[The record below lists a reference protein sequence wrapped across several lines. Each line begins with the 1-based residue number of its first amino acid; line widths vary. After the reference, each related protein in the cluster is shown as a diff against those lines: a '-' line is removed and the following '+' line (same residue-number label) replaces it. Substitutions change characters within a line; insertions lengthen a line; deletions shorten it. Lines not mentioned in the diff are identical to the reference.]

1 MFEID
6 SEGNG
11 IYIDGE
17 NTANAVAIIKEQLN
31 QMDKMAFEAK
41 QFSDYKDQFQWFLGL
56 GLLMLFLDQIIWEGK
71 TGWISKLNL
80 FNEKENETA
89 A

>member
-1 MFEID
+1 
-6 SEGNG
+6 
-11 IYIDGE
+11 
-17 NTANAVAIIKEQLN
+17 
-31 QMDKMAFEAK
+31 MAFEAK